1 MKRGF
6 ALFIIP
12 FLIAFHFSLLVILK
26 KIEKEMNK
34 EIEYKYKTSLN
45 IQLPSFKC
53 HQKKCDICGNLK
65 EYEVPC
71 DEGFRLIFD
80 DNKNYGIE

>member
-6 ALFIIP
+6 VLFFVP

-45 IQLPSFKC
+45 IQLPSFLC

-65 EYEVPC
+65 GDEVPC

-80 DNKNYGIE
+80 DNRNQGIE